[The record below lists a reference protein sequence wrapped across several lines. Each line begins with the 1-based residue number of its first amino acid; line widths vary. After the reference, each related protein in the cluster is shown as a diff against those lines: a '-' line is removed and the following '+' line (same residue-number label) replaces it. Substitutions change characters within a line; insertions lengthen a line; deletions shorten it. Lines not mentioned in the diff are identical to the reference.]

1 MTPKE
6 ALEVLREFQKWRRGE
21 GKYKWGETPSENEQL
36 PYSSK
41 EIGVA
46 LDVAIETLKKEVEE

>member
-6 ALEVLREFQKWRRGE
+6 AYEVLCEFQMWRRCE
-21 GKYKWGETPSENEQL
+21 GKYKWSETPSENEPL

-46 LDVAIETLKKEVEE
+46 IDVATEKLKKEVEK